1 MSVID
6 IPVIDADAHIV
17 EPPDLWTNRLAKKF
31 ADEAPHLEY
40 DDVKETMRW
49 QVGRHRLAAV
59 GQYAIAG
66 WKEFF
71 PSYPPSLEDAD
82 PACFDPAERLVRM
95 DEHGIQTQLLFPNL
109 LGFEIYGFLDLAD
122 PELRIECVR
131 AYNDYISDFC
141 SAAPNRLIPQMYL
154 PFWDIDA
161 SLQEMKR
168 CADLGH
174 KAVNFA
180 FQFEKIGLPVL
191 RSDHWHPILAQA
203 QDLDLPITFHIGF
216 ASSSE
221 SDFANARSITD
232 MRDFARHTA
241 LFMLGNAACIAEVIM
256 SGLCDKYPTLR
267 FVSVESG
274 FGYIPYLLESLDW
287 QYLNMGGRNQF
298 KDFLMPSEYFRRQV
312 YATFWFEGNLDRV
325 ADLYPDNLMFSSDFP
340 HPTSLSP
347 GPNSVARN
355 AKETIEANLSRI
367 PEGLQ
372 RKLINENAA
381 KVYRLG

>member
-1 MSVID
+1 MSVTES
-6 IPVIDADAHIV
+6 PVIDCDAHVV
-17 EPPDLWTNRLAKKF
+17 EPPDLWTSRLPKKF
-31 ADEAPHLEY
+31 ADDAPHLEF
-40 DDVKETMRW
+40 DDAKQTMRW
-49 QVGRHRLAAV
+49 RVGRHRLAAV

-66 WKEFF
+66 WREFY
-71 PSYPPSLEDAD
+71 PSYPPTIEEAD
-82 PACFDPAERLVRM
+82 PACFDPAERLTRM
-95 DEHGIQTQLLFPNL
+95 DEHGIATQLLFPNL
-109 LGFEIYGFLDLAD
+109 LGFEIYGFLDLED

-131 AYNDYISDFC
+131 AYNDFITDFC
-141 SAAPNRLIPQMYL
+141 SSAPDRLVAQMYL

-161 SLQEMKR
+161 SLEEMRR

-180 FQFEKIGLPVL
+180 FQFEKIGLPLL
-191 RSDHWHPILAQA
+191 RSDHWSPILAQA

-241 LFMLGNAACIAEVIM
+241 LFMLGNASCIAEVIM
-256 SGLCDKYPTLR
+256 SGLCDRYPRLR

-312 YATFWFEGNLDRV
+312 YATFWFEANLDRV
-325 ADLYPDNLMFSSDFP
+325 ADLYPDNVMFSSDFP

-367 PEGLQ
+367 PSEVLT
-372 RKLINENAA
+372 KLVHTNAVN
-381 KVYRLG
+381 VYRLA